1 MARKIQNFKKR
12 LKDPDKKQRS
22 EVTKFIAKTNPG
34 REFFYAVQLI
44 LLLFKIF
51 RSSLIFFFWST
62 LNLTFT
68 LHCLSRQEFI
78 PPFGKF
84 VNLIKPDP
92 LHSINNGWK
101 QWFTNCLTQ
110 ILIN

>member
-51 RSSLIFFFWST
+51 RSSLIFFFFLVYSKSYIY
-62 LNLTFT
+62 FT
-68 LHCLSRQEFI
+68 L
-78 PPFGKF
+78 PFQAGVYTTLRK
-84 VNLIKPDP
+84 I
-92 LHSINNGWK
+92 
-101 QWFTNCLTQ
+101 C
-110 ILIN
+110 